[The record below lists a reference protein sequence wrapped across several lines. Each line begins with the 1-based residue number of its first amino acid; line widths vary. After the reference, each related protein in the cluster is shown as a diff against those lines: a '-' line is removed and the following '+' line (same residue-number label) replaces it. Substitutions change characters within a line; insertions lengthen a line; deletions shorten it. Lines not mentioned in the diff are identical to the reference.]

1 MLIKS
6 ADDLRDPF
14 MTFSLFMK
22 WMKEVEED
30 YLDYFS
36 MIVQPYPFVVWLQCK
51 GYIENKDAD
60 HFFDIKRLDIP
71 RVLQQ
76 PYLFPYTSGS
86 SGLAHY
92 KVYALLAEY
101 VSQFR
106 LTRERVY
113 KSVFEEVYY
122 TDEDG
127 NNLSCVIDDAQL
139 ECRPEILS
147 VTIENDYAL
156 QELTYK
162 ELYTLATS
170 KTISECD
177 YFV

>member
-1 MLIKS
+1 MIVKS
-6 ADDLRDPF
+6 EENLKDPF
-14 MTFSLFMK
+14 MCFCLFMK
-22 WMKEVEED
+22 WMAEVEED

-51 GYIENKDAD
+51 EYISNKDAD
-60 HFFDIKRLDIP
+60 HFFDIRRLDIP
-71 RVLQQ
+71 GILQH
-76 PYLFPYTSGS
+76 PYIFPYTSGS

-92 KVYALLAEY
+92 KAYALLAEY

-113 KSVFEEVYY
+113 KSVYETPFYADDNGVSLACII
-122 TDEDG
+122 DET
-127 NNLSCVIDDAQL
+127 QL

-147 VTIENDYAL
+147 ITIENDYAL

>member
-1 MLIKS
+1 MIIKS
-6 ADDLRDPF
+6 EKDLKDPF
-14 MTFSLFMK
+14 LCFCLFMK
-22 WMKEVEED
+22 WMTEVEED

-51 GYIENKDAD
+51 EYISNKDAD
-60 HFFDIKRLDIP
+60 HFFDIRRLDVPGI
-71 RVLQQ
+71 LQH

-92 KVYALLAEY
+92 KAYALLAEY

-113 KSVFEEVYY
+113 KSVYETPFYADDNGVS
-122 TDEDG
+122 
-127 NNLSCVIDDAQL
+127 LACIIDDAQL

-147 VTIENDYAL
+147 ITIESDYAL